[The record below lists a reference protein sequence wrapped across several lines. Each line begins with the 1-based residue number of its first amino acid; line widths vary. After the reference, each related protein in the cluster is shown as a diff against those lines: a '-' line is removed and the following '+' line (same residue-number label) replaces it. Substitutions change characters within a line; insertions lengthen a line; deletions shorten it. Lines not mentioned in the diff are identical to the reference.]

1 MKLQALLACLPP
13 CVVLHSTLSTFSR
26 FNVRHKP
33 FSGSSYPLIPSFLCL
48 CSRRLLVEAPLQMQV
63 ECICQVCV
71 CVRFGLCMCV
81 RVSMCEFVCVC
92 MCLLHRY
99 VCVYCPNHVMTDQY
113 TQTVYLGQCSFLPH
127 ASTVNF

>member
-99 VCVYCPNHVMTDQY
+99 VCVCIVPIM
-113 TQTVYLGQCSFLPH
+113 
-127 ASTVNF
+127 